1 MKSALS
7 FAASL
12 AAGLIATL
20 GLAAAEPAAAWW
32 PAGAVEPALVR
43 AGTNRQELVRVLEQA
58 PVTQRDGA
66 LFLLTNMPPADLG
79 TLSSAFLLGNLD
91 LAYRAWAEAP
101 WSRDVPSGH
110 FFNDVLPYASVDE
123 PREDWRAKVREIA
136 LPLVQGCTTPG
147 EAARRLNERLFPLVK
162 VKYSTQRRHPAQ
174 GPLETMESGKA
185 TCTGLSILLV
195 DACRAVG
202 VPARVVGTQWAHVRG
217 NHTWVEIW
225 DQGWHFAGAA
235 EPDPNGLDRAWF
247 TGNAA
252 QTPRNDPVHAIY
264 ATSFQRTGVGFPL
277 AWAEEESAVPALDVT
292 ARYAPNSQPA
302 DLTRMRLMVR
312 VLDRP
317 VGKRVKAKLT
327 VTDTADA
334 SVKLEGVSRDDTADM
349 NDDVV
354 FNLTKGR
361 TYVIEAAFNE
371 TIRREHYTS
380 VTNAQD
386 VYPIY
391 LGGIPPLPTFRLP
404 AYQPPPVRRPLR
416 PADARALTDALGS
429 FFAAP
434 PAQQSNWTFAPRLE
448 RLLRANEPAVRQAAW
463 QAYRSA
469 PIHEALRADFEARR
483 VRSGNVES
491 PFTTKTVGT
500 RPTNGW
506 GLVIAM
512 HGGGGAPK
520 QVNDSQWVVMQR
532 HYRDHPEQG
541 GYHYVALRAPNDE
554 WNGFYADYV
563 YPLIATLI
571 RQHLLFADVDPNRV
585 VILGYSHGGY
595 GAFAIGPKMPDRFAA
610 IHASA
615 AAPTDGEMTAR
626 TLRSTRFSCMVGEK
640 DVAYGRI
647 ERDRRFADTVREL
660 RGERDDI
667 YPVGIQI
674 IPDNGH
680 TGLPD
685 RDKLAELLPHR
696 RNPVPRA
703 LSWEQTDGVIRDFFW
718 VGTDTPAKGQS
729 IEAACDGN
737 RVTLT
742 TKNVSQARVGLDAR
756 LVNFGKPVT
765 LVVNGTTR
773 EVRVQP
779 RLRTLCA
786 SLLERGDPE
795 LAFPAT
801 LTVP

>member
-1 MKSALS
+1 MHALLRFS
-7 FAASL
+7 GWLAASL
-12 AAGLIATL
+12 VATL
-20 GLAAAEPAAAWW
+20 GLTAADSSAGWWPAAA
-32 PAGAVEPALVR
+32 VDPALAK
-43 AGTNRQELVRVLEQA
+43 AGTNRQEIVRVLEQA
-58 PVTQRDGA
+58 PAPQRDGA
-66 LFLLTNMPPADLG
+66 LFLVTNMPPADLA
-79 TLSSAFLLGNLD
+79 TLPAAFLLGNLD

-101 WSRDVPSGH
+101 WSRDVPQEH

-185 TCTGLSILLV
+185 TCTGLSILLI

-202 VPARVVGTQWAHVRG
+202 VPARLVGTQWAHVRG

-264 ATSFQRTGVGFPL
+264 ATSFQRTGVAFPL
-277 AWAEEESAVPALDVT
+277 AWAEGESTVPALDVT

-302 DLTRMRLMVR
+302 DLTKMRLMVR

-317 VGKRVKAKLT
+317 VGKRVKARIT
-327 VTDTADA
+327 VTDTADT
-334 SVKLEGVSRDDTADM
+334 SVKLEEESKDDTADM

-354 FNLTKGR
+354 FNLTKGH
-361 TYVIEAAFNE
+361 TYVIRAASQGI
-371 TIRREHYTS
+371 TRRVHYTS

-391 LGGIPPLPTFRLP
+391 LGGIPPLPNFRLP
-404 AYQPPPVRRPLR
+404 AYRPPPIRRALS
-416 PADARALTDALGS
+416 PADARALGGALGA

-434 PAQQSNWTFAPRLE
+434 PAQQSNWTFASRLE
-448 RLLRANEPAVRQAAW
+448 RLLRQNEPAVRQAAW

-469 PIHEALRADFEARR
+469 PIHDALRADFDAHR
-483 VRSGNVES
+483 VRAGSVES

-500 RPTNGW
+500 CPTNGW

-532 HYRDHPEQG
+532 YYRDHPEAG

-563 YPLIATLI
+563 YPLIETLI

-595 GAFAIGPKMPDRFAA
+595 GAFAIGPKLPDRFAA

-615 AAPTDGEMTAR
+615 AAPTDGETTAR
-626 TLRSTRFSCMVGEK
+626 TLRTTRFSCMVGEK

-647 ERDRRFADTVREL
+647 DRVRRFADTVREL
-660 RGERDDI
+660 RGDRDDI

-685 RDKLAELLPHR
+685 RDKLAELLPLR

-718 VGTDTPAKGQS
+718 VGTDTPAKGQM
-729 IEAACDGN
+729 IEASCATN
-737 RVTLT
+737 RVTIV
-742 TKNVSQARVGLDAR
+742 TKNVRSAHVSLDAR
-756 LVNFGKPVT
+756 LVNLGKPVT
-765 LVVNGTTR
+765 LEVNGKTR

-786 SLLERGDPE
+786 SLLERGDPD
-795 LAFPAT
+795 LAFSAS